1 MGRVTSKSKSLRSA
15 VVCGLWSAVC
25 CRLQFWHRRLGPL
38 PSLSPLPPP
47 PFPPKVTIAMASFA
61 AEKATASGQ
70 TTHDGENKPPWCD
83 WTYLVY
89 GTQHFPTFPHR
100 NCLMKFRPRLLA
112 R

>member
-1 MGRVTSKSKSLRSA
+1 MDGSCHKQEQKSA
-15 VVCGLWSAVC
+15 VCGGLRWSAVC
-25 CRLQFWHRRLGPL
+25 GLQTAVLAQAIGAAAI
-38 PSLSPLPPP
+38 PLPPP

-100 NCLMKFRPRLLA
+100 NCLIKFRPRLSA